1 MDELLNIGYP
11 TSKTSLEVGMRKK
24 YIVKLTTEEKEQLR
38 GLLCSGKERV
48 RKLTR
53 ARILL
58 KADEAW
64 TDRAICMAL
73 DVSRPTVERTRRR
86 FVEEGFLA
94 SLSHRRPRREYERRV
109 DGDAEA
115 RLIALACSSPPEG
128 RERWT
133 LRLLAERLVMLEQVD
148 MESVS
153 YETVRQVLKK
163 RTETLAEQTVGDST
177 ETQR

>member
-1 MDELLNIGYP
+1 
-11 TSKTSLEVGMRKK
+11 MRKK
-24 YIVKLTTEEKEQLR
+24 YIVKLTVEEEEQLR
-38 GLLCSGKERV
+38 DLLSSGKERA

-58 KADEAW
+58 KADEEW
-64 TDRAICMAL
+64 TDRAICVAL

-86 FVEEGFLA
+86 FVEEGFEA
-94 SLSHRRPRREYERRV
+94 SLSHRSPRRDYERRL

-115 RLIALACSSPPEG
+115 RLIALACGAPPEG

-133 LRLLAERLVMLEQVD
+133 LRLLAERLVKLEQIDVD
-148 MESVS
+148 SVS

-163 RTETLAEQTVGDST
+163 RTEALAE
-177 ETQR
+177 

>member
-1 MDELLNIGYP
+1 
-11 TSKTSLEVGMRKK
+11 MRKK
-24 YIVKLTTEEKEQLR
+24 YIVKLTVEEEEQLR
-38 GLLCSGKERV
+38 HLVSSGKERA

-58 KADEAW
+58 KTDEGW
-64 TDRAICMAL
+64 TDRAICVAL

-86 FVEEGFLA
+86 FVEEGFEA
-94 SLSHRRPRREYERRV
+94 SLSHRSPRRVYIRIL

-115 RLIALACSSPPEG
+115 RLIALACGAPPEG

-133 LRLLAERLVMLEQVD
+133 LRLLAERLVKLEQVD
-148 MESVS
+148 VDSVS

-163 RTETLAEQTVGDST
+163 RTEALAEQTVGDPT
-177 ETQR
+177 ESER

>member
-1 MDELLNIGYP
+1 
-11 TSKTSLEVGMRKK
+11 VRKK
-24 YIVKLTTEEKEQLR
+24 YIVKLTLEEKEQL
-38 GLLCSGKERV
+38 GGFLSSGKERV

-58 KADEAW
+58 KANEGW
-64 TDRAICMAL
+64 TDRSICVAL

-94 SLSHRRPRREYERRV
+94 SLCHRSPRRTYECRL

-115 RLIALACSSPPEG
+115 HLIALACSSPPQG
-128 RERWT
+128 RGRWT
-133 LRLLAERLVMLEQVD
+133 LRLLAKRLVTLEQVGV
-148 MESVS
+148 ESVS

-163 RTETLAEQTVGDST
+163 RT
-177 ETQR
+177 

>member
-1 MDELLNIGYP
+1 
-11 TSKTSLEVGMRKK
+11 MRKK

-38 GLLCSGKERV
+38 RLLCSGKEKA

-94 SLSHRRPRREYERRV
+94 SLSHRSPRRDYERRV

-115 RLIALACSSPPEG
+115 HLIALACSSPPEG

-148 MESVS
+148 VESVS

-163 RTETLAEQTVGDST
+163 RTEALAEQAVGDST

>member
-1 MDELLNIGYP
+1 
-11 TSKTSLEVGMRKK
+11 MRKK
-24 YIVKLTTEEKEQLR
+24 YIVKLTVEEKEQLR
-38 GLLCSGKERV
+38 VLLSSGKERA

-58 KADEAW
+58 KVDEGW
-64 TDRAICMAL
+64 TDRAICVAL

-86 FVEEGFLA
+86 FVEEGFLE
-94 SLSHRRPRREYERRV
+94 SLSHRSPRRVYERRL

-115 RLIALACSSPPEG
+115 HLIALACSAPPEG

-133 LRLLAERLVMLEQVD
+133 LRLLAQRLVTLEQVD
-148 MESVS
+148 SVS

-163 RTETLAEQTVGDST
+163 RA
-177 ETQR
+177 

>member
-1 MDELLNIGYP
+1 
-11 TSKTSLEVGMRKK
+11 MRKK
-24 YIVKLTTEEKEQLR
+24 YIVKLTAKEKEQLR
-38 GLLCSGKERV
+38 MLLSSGKERV

-58 KADEAW
+58 KANEGW
-64 TDRAICMAL
+64 TDRTICVAL

-94 SLSHRRPRREYERRV
+94 SLCHRSPRRDYERRL

-115 RLIALACSSPPEG
+115 HLIALACSSPPEG
-128 RERWT
+128 RGRWT
-133 LRLLAERLVMLEQVD
+133 LRLLAKRLVTLEQVGV
-148 MESVS
+148 ESVS

-163 RTETLAEQTVGDST
+163 RT
-177 ETQR
+177 

>member
-1 MDELLNIGYP
+1 MDGLLNIGLP
-11 TSKTSLEVGMRKK
+11 TSNTSLEVGVRKK
-24 YIVKLTTEEKEQLR
+24 YIVKLTVEEKEQLR
-38 GLLCSGKERV
+38 VLLSSGKERV

-58 KADEAW
+58 KANEGW
-64 TDRAICMAL
+64 TDRSICVAL

-86 FVEEGFLA
+86 FVEEGFEA
-94 SLSHRRPRREYERRV
+94 SLSHRSPRRVYERRL

-115 RLIALACSSPPEG
+115 YLIALACSSPPQG

-148 MESVS
+148 VESVS

-163 RTETLAEQTVGDST
+163 RT
-177 ETQR
+177 

>member
-1 MDELLNIGYP
+1 MTN
-11 TSKTSLEVGMRKK
+11 LEVGMRKK
-24 YIVKLTTEEKEQLR
+24 YIVKLTAEEKEQLR
-38 GLLCSGKERV
+38 RLLRSGKERV
-48 RKLTR
+48 RKLTK

-94 SLSHRRPRREYERRV
+94 SLSHRSPRREYERRV

-115 RLIALACSSPPEG
+115 HLIALACSTPPEG
-128 RERWT
+128 RKRWT
-133 LRLLAERLVMLEQVD
+133 LRLLAQRLVMLEQVD
-148 MESVS
+148 VESVS

-163 RTETLAEQTVGDST
+163 RTEALAEQAVGDST
-177 ETQR
+177 ETER